1 MEMPMLVLTA
11 LLSLAHAQDDG
22 EARAS
27 LNGWGGTALVSEVQ
41 APDEYFVG
49 GGDVLHIKVLGEDE
63 MTGEFPVSPDGSIR
77 YPLLGQVFVSGMS
90 STQVARLVQR
100 LLDKDYLVEP
110 EVFVHVDT
118 YAIQPVEVTGLVTK
132 PAVYFLKGPTTLRQ
146 VLADAGGV
154 SDETVTEIQITRGA
168 EVVTVRYEDLVK
180 ANGDVAVLSGDQ
192 IHVPQG
198 KAVYILGQ
206 VGDPGPVSWAE
217 GITLTKALTKAGGLL
232 ETAKINKVYILRDGE
247 RIEVKYK
254 RILQGKDADFV
265 LEPEDQIFI
274 DVSHV

>member
-1 MEMPMLVLTA
+1 MLVLTA
-11 LLSLAHAQDDG
+11 LLSLSGPALAQDDG

-27 LNGWGGTALVSEVQ
+27 INGWGGTALVSEVEVPQ
-41 APDEYFVG
+41 EYFVG
-49 GGDVLHIKVLGEDE
+49 NGDILRIKVLGEEE
-63 MTGEFPVSPDGSIR
+63 MTGEFPISPDGSIH

-90 STQVARLVQR
+90 TPQVGRLVQR

-118 YAIQPVEVTGLVTK
+118 YASQPVEVTGLVTK

-154 SDETVTEIQITRGA
+154 SDETVTEIQITRA
-168 EVVTVRYEDLVK
+168 DEVISVRYEDLVK
-180 ANGDVAVLSGDQ
+180 ARGDVAVLSGDQ
-192 IHVPQG
+192 IHVPEG

-206 VGDPGPVSWAE
+206 VGEPGPVSWAD